1 MPFATGKSDDRDVI
15 LETIKKICLDDK
27 FLDNN
32 RDVDLLGLP
41 GALRLAE

>member
-1 MPFATGKSDDRDVI
+1 MLFATGKSDDRDVI
-15 LETIKKICLDDK
+15 LETIKKICLDD